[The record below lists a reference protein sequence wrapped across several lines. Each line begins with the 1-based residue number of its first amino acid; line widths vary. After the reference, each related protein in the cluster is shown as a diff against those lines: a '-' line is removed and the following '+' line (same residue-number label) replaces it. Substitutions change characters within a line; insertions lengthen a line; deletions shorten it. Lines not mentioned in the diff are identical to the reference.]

1 MYVCMYIDIDIDI
14 DIHSLKITKK
24 KRVILLK
31 AWFKVTISI
40 IDIIDSGSLKVHQS

>member
-1 MYVCMYIDIDIDI
+1 MIIYIYINIDI

-31 AWFKVTISI
+31 AWFKVVVSI